1 MPIQTSEVSEEVV
14 RTSALPRNVNPET
27 GLTYIDD
34 ALLSREEKAMR
45 LRQKGM
51 TA

>member
-1 MPIQTSEVSEEVV
+1 MPVIK
-14 RTSALPRNVNPET
+14 APEHASNINEKT

-34 ALLSREEKAMR
+34 ALLSNEEKAMR

-51 TA
+51 TT

>member
-1 MPIQTSEVSEEVV
+1 VSPEVV
-14 RTSALPRNVNPET
+14 HTAAANVNVNPDT
-27 GLTYIDD
+27 GLTRIDD

>member
-1 MPIQTSEVSEEVV
+1 VSQEVV
-14 RTSALPRNVNPET
+14 QAAASNVNVNQET
-27 GLTYIDD
+27 GLTRIDD

>member
-1 MPIQTSEVSEEVV
+1 
-14 RTSALPRNVNPET
+14 
-27 GLTYIDD
+27 LTYIDD
-34 ALLSREEKAMR
+34 ALLSNEEKAMR